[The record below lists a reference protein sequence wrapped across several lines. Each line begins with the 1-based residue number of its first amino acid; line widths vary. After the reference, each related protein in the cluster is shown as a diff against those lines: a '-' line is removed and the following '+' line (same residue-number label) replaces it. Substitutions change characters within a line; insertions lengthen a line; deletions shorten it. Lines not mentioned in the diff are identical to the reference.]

1 VKGAYTPKLTY
12 SIADIKELNTYAA
25 NRGVRLFIEI
35 DVPGHAASWQYG
47 YPRIMADCINKVQD
61 VTNFALNPTLDETYV
76 VIEKILTDIIAT
88 TGIKYFHLGGDEV
101 NYKCW
106 AKDDSITSYM
116 ATNGIANYDELMSI
130 FVQRVDAIVRKLG
143 ATPVH
148 WEEVFTAGAK
158 VEPDTVFEVWT
169 DQSQMAVLADAN
181 YTIISAP
188 KDRWYLDNSFN
199 TWNKMYEYDPV
210 SKLSDYQ
217 KSLVLGGEVAMWG
230 EHIDENNMESIV
242 YPRASSVG
250 ERLWSDESVRNYVLA
265 KDRFQHQ
272 RCRLVA
278 RGFRASAIEPGF
290 CEKNPV

>member
-1 VKGAYTPKLTY
+1 
-12 SIADIKELNTYAA
+12 
-25 NRGVRLFIEI
+25 
-35 DVPGHAASWQYG
+35 
-47 YPRIMADCINKVQD
+47 MADCLTKY
-61 VTNFALNPTLDETYV
+61 TNVNNYALNPTLDETYS

-101 NYKCW
+101 VYGCW
-106 AKDDSITSYM
+106 SNDASITSYM
-116 ATNGIANYDELMSI
+116 SKNGITSYDALLGM

-169 DQSQMAVLADAN
+169 AQSKMAVLANAN

-188 KDRWYLDNSFN
+188 SDVWYLDSAAN

-210 SKLSDYQ
+210 STLTASQ

-230 EHIDENNMESIV
+230 EHVDEHNIESIV

-250 ERLWSDESVRNYVLA
+250 ERLWSSASVNNSTLA
-265 KDRFQHQ
+265 KDRFLYQQ
-272 RCRLVA
+272 CRLIS
-278 RGFRASAIEPGF
+278 RGFHPSSIEPGY
-290 CEKNPV
+290 CAKVPV